1 MKVIVH
7 DLQETSWQDLGIRFN
22 ERDVIIGKAAYN
34 DKYSTSSSIAEVIG
48 NCCQLVLISRCVYG
62 GFSPFI
68 QKVLECCRD
77 RFGPFLEMRYGQT
90 HYEVQNEN
98 KNILAWSAVSMGII
112 LHQMRNNLQEYSLYQ
127 MESHCRQEVSKLCFM
142 IQQIS

>member
-48 NCCQLVLISRCVYG
+48 NCCQLVLISVVCMEGLVRLFKKCWNAAEIG
-62 GFSPFI
+62 LGHFW
-68 QKVLECCRD
+68 KCGMD
-77 RFGPFLEMRYGQT
+77 RHTMRFRMKTKIFWPGLLFLWG
-90 HYEVQNEN
+90 
-98 KNILAWSAVSMGII
+98 
-112 LHQMRNNLQEYSLYQ
+112 
-127 MESHCRQEVSKLCFM
+127 
-142 IQQIS
+142 